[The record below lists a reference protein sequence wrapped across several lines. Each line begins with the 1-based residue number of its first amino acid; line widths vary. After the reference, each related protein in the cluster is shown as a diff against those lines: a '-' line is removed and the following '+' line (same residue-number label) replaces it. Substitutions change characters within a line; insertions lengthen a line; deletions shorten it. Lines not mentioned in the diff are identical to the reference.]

1 MVQNVVSLGSTG
13 RIAPTDTFKTVYA
26 DFVIVDAVNAA
37 NSVDQGAITIA
48 ELPETLCRIF
58 FLQSLKESFA
68 GNGKIGAALTM
79 FVDELADK
87 VILVKEVMSGLFHS
101 GRFEQAVTIPKDSGV
116 NDERKES
123 AKSIRLSKFLLQVRI
138 ALSTDEG
145 LNEVDIHQ
153 TAQKTNCAAYDDVA
167 TTIRLDDNVVFLA
180 LKIKEKDTDMH
191 LTLNPF
197 QTRILAKYLTIA
209 LSQIDFKSLS
219 EEKHFGDL
227 SVQIEQENLQEEYAM
242 AAPF

>member
-1 MVQNVVSLGSTG
+1 MSS
-13 RIAPTDTFKTVYA
+13 
-26 DFVIVDAVNAA
+26 
-37 NSVDQGAITIA
+37 
-48 ELPETLCRIF
+48 F
-58 FLQSLKESFA
+58 F
-68 GNGKIGAALTM
+68 
-79 FVDELADK
+79 
-87 VILVKEVMSGLFHS
+87 
-101 GRFEQAVTIPKDSGV
+101 
-116 NDERKES
+116 
-123 AKSIRLSKFLLQVRI
+123 
-138 ALSTDEG
+138 
-145 LNEVDIHQ
+145 
-153 TAQKTNCAAYDDVA
+153 NCAAYDDVA